1 MFNLCIVKLRSNKL
15 DWYQSLSSAIVKIC
29 YSQYIESKWNRSGG
43 QKSNSLEWDFV
54 TLGSI
59 GAWKVQTTDRQTN
72 EYNELDELLI
82 KRHDLGQKRIQESGM
97 FSGFCLLFETTTTT
111 TTTTTAENKRNEG
124 NRSCRSSLLLLLLY
138 VNCQKMVKLYFL
150 THRCTPAGYMAEQSH
165 AIVQEQ

>member
-72 EYNELDELLI
+72 KYNELDELLI

-97 FSGFCLLFETTTTT
+97 FSGFCLLFETTTT
-111 TTTTTAENKRNEG
+111 AENKRNEG
-124 NRSCRSSLLLLLLY
+124 NRSCRSSLLLLLY